1 MPDAIVLRLPPAP
14 HGRRALAIAIDVGL
28 TLLLAISVT
37 FLMAVATRSPQPV
50 GTGAAFVVLFAAAL
64 LVHLLAPL
72 RWQATPGMRI
82 AGLKIV
88 AEEDLPPLPQQT
100 GLRGTMAA
108 ITVAGLLPIPFQ
120 ILSSLADPD
129 RRSNSDWISGTRVV
143 LDPERE
149 AA

>member
-1 MPDAIVLRLPPAP
+1 MPDATVLRLPPAP

-28 TLLLAISVT
+28 TFLLAFVVI

-50 GTGAAFVVLFAAAL
+50 GTGAAFVVLVSAAL
-64 LVHLLAPL
+64 LVHLFAPL

-88 AEEDLPPLPQQT
+88 AEEDMPPLPQQT
-100 GLRGTMAA
+100 GLRGVMAA
-108 ITVAGLLPIPFQ
+108 ITVVGLLPIPFQ
-120 ILSSLADPD
+120 ILSSLLDPD
-129 RRSNSDWISGTRVV
+129 HCSVSDWISGTRVV

-149 AA
+149 TA